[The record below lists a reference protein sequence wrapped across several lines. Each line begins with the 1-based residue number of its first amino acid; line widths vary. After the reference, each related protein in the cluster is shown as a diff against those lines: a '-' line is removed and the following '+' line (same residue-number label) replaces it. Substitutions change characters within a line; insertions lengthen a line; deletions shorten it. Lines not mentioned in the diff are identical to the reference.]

1 MQDVGGNI
9 GVIGPQSSGKTTYLA
24 ALAYWPERRLKG
36 KQKSAFEIESIDG
49 LEANT
54 KIIEKAKERLLEG
67 SSFEPTRVDPIEG
80 VDALASYMFG
90 IKVKR
95 FLRKPTPIN
104 LVAVDYPGEIFNEL
118 VSGEVNPIHE
128 EFIER
133 CLRKDVKGLLF
144 LLPAWEKGSDSF
156 YDQMI
161 RKFIGLVDTYG
172 RIEDLR
178 LAVAMSKC
186 ERGEIWSGRLD
197 PETDLFNMHLPETTA
212 VLRNSKIP
220 KKNLEFFAI
229 STFGILSRNN
239 PRPNREDQIGQGGV
253 HSVLRETGAWRPY
266 GMIAPLYWLSTGKRL
281 RADV

>member
-1 MQDVGGNI
+1 MQDLGGNI
-9 GVIGPQSSGKTTYLA
+9 GVIGPRSSGKTTYLA

-36 KQKSAFEIESIDG
+36 KQKSAFEIESNDG
-49 LEANT
+49 LEANA
-54 KIIEKAKERLLEG
+54 KIIEKAKERILEG
-67 SSFEPTRVDPIEG
+67 SSFEPTTVLGG
-80 VDALASYMFG
+80 VDELASYMFG

-118 VSGEVNPIHE
+118 VSGETNPLHE
-128 EFIER
+128 EFIEK
-133 CLRKDVKGLLF
+133 CLRKDVKGLLV
-144 LLPAWEKGSDSF
+144 LLPAWGKGSDSF
-156 YDQMI
+156 YEQMI
-161 RKFIGLVDTYG
+161 RKFIGLVDSYG

-186 ERGEIWSGRLD
+186 ERGEIWSGRID

-212 VLRNSKIP
+212 VLRNKIP

-229 STFGILSRNN
+229 STFGVLSRNN
-239 PRPNREDQIGQGGV
+239 PRPNREDQIGQEGV
-253 HSVLRETGAWRPY
+253 NSVLRETGAWRPY

>member
-1 MQDVGGNI
+1 M
-9 GVIGPQSSGKTTYLA
+9 GVIGPRSSGKTTYLA

-36 KQKSAFEIESIDG
+36 KQKSAFEIESNDG
-49 LEANT
+49 LEANA
-54 KIIEKAKERLLEG
+54 KIIEKAKERILEG
-67 SSFEPTRVDPIEG
+67 LSFAPTTVAGG
-80 VDALASYMFG
+80 VDELASYMFG

-118 VSGEVNPIHE
+118 VSGETNPLHE
-128 EFIER
+128 EFIEK
-133 CLRKDVKGLLF
+133 CLRKDVKGLLV

-156 YDQMI
+156 YEQMV
-161 RKFIGLVDTYG
+161 RKFIGLVDSYG

-212 VLRNSKIP
+212 VLRNRIP
-220 KKNLEFFAI
+220 KKNVEFFAI
-229 STFGILSRNN
+229 STFGVLSRNN

-253 HSVLRETGAWRPY
+253 NSVLRDTGAWRPY